1 MAPPL
6 TLRRAEPLVSASG
19 ELSPALQT
27 SPDSP
32 YTFLRTLPRRR
43 SLKDKVNSGLR
54 KLVARAKSFTAP
66 AQLERKESV
75 RSKEYEDVQTGVKA
89 RDFAHRRTA
98 SESTGSVPRL
108 VDSQDEDAS
117 PPKRPPTLILTRS
130 HGSSSTPRVEEEE
143 EEEEAV
149 SPKAYI
155 DPDPTP
161 TSTSLFVMDESSSC
175 DSEFKSEDKDPT
187 YIDSGVQAQA
197 QSSVEPIV
205 PSVLVQGTPLL
216 KVTHKK
222 TKQKFFRLDA
232 DQGIVTWESNKG
244 GIIQIE
250 NIKEIRTGQSAR
262 YYRQQFKISAERE
275 NRWMTIVYT
284 SDNKYKI
291 LHTIAFSQETMRLW
305 STTLDSLR
313 ALRLNIM
320 SGIVS
325 PARIWERHYWRGAD
339 MSEDGKLE
347 IEEAERLCRRLG
359 VDPVQANLVERF
371 KSADKGSKGYLDFT
385 DFQTFVKKLH
395 ARPDIKRLWNRM
407 RGEGLFDLVV
417 FGKFM
422 REEQMMTM
430 TDSELARIFKKY
442 ATGGAELP
450 TPPPEP
456 SPVSSPYKSKV
467 RSRSRSRSRSGSFSF
482 SSTPKFKNA
491 QPASSVV
498 CSYPDKEP
506 SIPSPQ
512 SSATPHF
519 TLDDF
524 SAFLLGADNSAFEDQ
539 EHDMTRPLSEYY
551 ISSSHNTYLVG
562 HQLVGESTI
571 EGYIRSLGSGCR
583 SVEVDIWDGDHEPV
597 ITHGRTLTGSVSLRH
612 VAQAIAK
619 YAFVASP
626 YPVIISAEMHAGIE
640 QQSMVSQIFREEF
653 GNALITCRLDGVN
666 DLEELECLPSPEELK
681 GRVLVKFKNALLS
694 EVEVEG
700 EIEETDDGTSDS
712 ESIGVKDLSRARTI
726 AKRVRSSFRANRR
739 PDLSDLSPS
748 YPPPPGNTLDPMSA
762 AIPTSPPR
770 KKQRAYSNR
779 SELERPKLKMSRSL
793 ADLLVYTVGVKFRG
807 LNKKEHYTVEQ
818 MFSLSEKTAN
828 KVLKENWMGLVK
840 HCRTNLVR
848 VYPNGTRVTST
859 NYEPARYWAA
869 GVQLV
874 AMNWQTIDLGNM
886 MNQSMFMRNGRA
898 GYLLKPEALRVKD
911 KDLLTKREE
920 YVLDI
925 TIISAQQIPRKRDEN
940 GREII
945 KDGLADPLVEVSL
958 HTPVPGSGTQTYRTT
973 AVPGNGFNPIWEETV
988 SIPFTCVADM
998 WDLVFLRLAVM
1009 EDGEDDEPLAVYCSP
1024 LGSLRKG
1031 YRHLPLHDLQFSQY
1045 LFSTL
1050 FVHVS
1055 LRRA

>member
-1 MAPPL
+1 MAPSTTPQL

-19 ELSPALQT
+19 ELSPALQ
-27 SPDSP
+27 SPPDTR

-43 SLKDKVNSGLR
+43 SLKDKVGSGLR
-54 KLVARAKSFTAP
+54 KLVARAKSFTVP
-66 AQLERKESV
+66 SPTHEDDKPR
-75 RSKEYEDVQTGVKA
+75 EYEDAHETGVKA
-89 RDFAHRRTA
+89 RDFAHRRAA
-98 SESTGSVPRL
+98 SDSMSSFPRL
-108 VDSQDEDAS
+108 AHDSQDEDSS
-117 PPKRPPTLILTRS
+117 PPKRRPALILTRS

-143 EEEEAV
+143 EEEEEDG

-155 DPDPTP
+155 ADPDPTP
-161 TSTSLFVMDESSSC
+161 TSTSLFALDEGASSSC
-175 DSEFKSEDKDPT
+175 DSEAMVDNPT
-187 YIDSGVQAQA
+187 YIDTGAQA
-197 QSSVEPIV
+197 RAQSPVEPIV

-216 KVTHKK
+216 KVTPKK

-250 NIKEIRTGQSAR
+250 NIKEIRTGKSAR
-262 YYRQQFKISAERE
+262 YYREQFKISAERE

-305 STTLDSLR
+305 SKTLESIR

-320 SGIVS
+320 SGVVS

-339 MSEDGKLE
+339 MSDDGKLE
-347 IEEAERLCRRLG
+347 IEEAQRLCRRLG
-359 VDPVQANLVERF
+359 VDPVQANLIERF
-371 KSADKGSKGYLDFT
+371 KSADKGGKGYLDFT

-395 ARPDIKRLWNRM
+395 SRPDIKRLWNRM
-407 RGEGLFDLVV
+407 RGEGLFDLAV
-417 FGKFM
+417 FGRFM
-422 REEQMMTM
+422 REEQMMTEM
-430 TDSELARIFKKY
+430 TDSEVARIFKKY
-442 ATGGAELP
+442 ATGGTELP
-450 TPPPEP
+450 TPPPETD
-456 SPVSSPYKSKV
+456 SPTAVSSPYKSKV

-482 SSTPKFKNA
+482 SSVPKFKNA
-491 QPASSVV
+491 QPASPVV
-498 CSYPDKEP
+498 CSYPDKE
-506 SIPSPQ
+506 SNIPAPHSL
-512 SSATPHF
+512 TTLHF

-640 QQSMVSQIFREEF
+640 QQSMVSQICREEF
-653 GNALITCRLDGVN
+653 GNALITCRLDGTN

-681 GRVLVKFKNALLS
+681 GRVLLKFKNALLS

-700 EIEETDDGTSDS
+700 EIEELDDPTSDS
-712 ESIGVKDLSRARTI
+712 ESIGK
-726 AKRVRSSFRANRR
+726 
-739 PDLSDLSPS
+739 
-748 YPPPPGNTLDPMSA
+748 A
-762 AIPTSPPR
+762 AATIPTSPPR

-886 MNQSMFMRNGRA
+886 MNQSMFLRNRRA
-898 GYLLKPEALRVKD
+898 GYLLKPEALRIKD
-911 KDLLTKREE
+911 KDLLAKRED
-920 YVLDI
+920 YVLEI

-958 HTPVPGSGTQTYRTT
+958 HTPVPGATPQTYRTT
-973 AVPGNGFNPIWEETV
+973 AIPGNGFNPIWEETV
-988 SIPFTCVADM
+988 SIPFTCIADM

-1009 EDGEDDEPLAVYCSP
+1009 NDDDDDEPLAVYCSP

-1055 LRRA
+1055 LRRAQV